1 METPREAAQTS
12 RGWGIA
18 AFVVALAIVTNAFIF
33 YVHKQ
38 TYRHPTDPTTVN
50 VPGES
55 R

>member
-1 METPREAAQTS
+1 MPKAGNDGPMS

-18 AFVVALAIVTNAFIF
+18 GLVVALAIVANAFIF
-33 YVHKQ
+33 FVHKQ
-38 TYRHPTDPTTVN
+38 TYRDPRDPTAVR

>member
-1 METPREAAQTS
+1 MQIAREAAPTS

-18 AFVVALAIVTNAFIF
+18 AGIVALAIVANAFIF

-38 TYRHPTDPTTVN
+38 TYRHPGDPTAVR

>member
-1 METPREAAQTS
+1 MQTTGEAVPTA

-18 AFVVALAIVTNAFIF
+18 AFVVALAIVANAFIF
-33 YVHKQ
+33 YVHTQ
-38 TYRHPTDPTTVN
+38 TYRHPTDPTAVN